1 MKKINEKIKKA
12 LSFLLI
18 LTMAMTSVGVSTFS
32 AFADSEDGTGTTE
45 LNLDTDAEN
54 TASDDTVDLAFQT
67 DGHGKFLIN
76 GEDKT
81 NQTITVNKGT
91 EVTYEVTADDGYQ
104 IQKIR
109 TSYADG
115 TETEVESKESDLT
128 QNVVA
133 DQSLTLSAEIAEKQ
147 EEDTPATVTTP
158 APVVVTT
165 PEDDKNTA
173 KEDDT
178 KTEVNTVEVNRT
190 STDISNLND
199 ISNNTINNN
208 IVSTNKADN
217 TSNSSSSKVS
227 NKSEELLAQFS
238 TRIYS
243 TDSARQN
250 NLEITS
256 KKLNGTVVKPNE
268 TFSFTK
274 TVGPS
279 TAAKGYEEAD
289 IYDSNGNKIKG
300 YGGGNCQ
307 ISSTLYNA
315 VEKVSSLKVVEKHE
329 HSNTVPYVKEGHD
342 AAVAYGSV
350 DFKFKNTNNFSIKIL
365 VETSKKY
372 VVVKLMK
379 I

>member
-1 MKKINEKIKKA
+1 MKKKII
-12 LSFLLI
+12 LFFLI
-18 LTMAMTSVGVSTFS
+18 LFTTICFS
-32 AFADSEDGTGTTE
+32 GCS
-45 LNLDTDAEN
+45 
-54 TASDDTVDLAFQT
+54 
-67 DGHGKFLIN
+67 
-76 GEDKT
+76 
-81 NQTITVNKGT
+81 
-91 EVTYEVTADDGYQ
+91 
-104 IQKIR
+104 
-109 TSYADG
+109 
-115 TETEVESKESDLT
+115 
-128 QNVVA
+128 
-133 DQSLTLSAEIAEKQ
+133 
-147 EEDTPATVTTP
+147 
-158 APVVVTT
+158 
-165 PEDDKNTA
+165 

-190 STDISNLND
+190 STDISSLNV
-199 ISNNTINNN
+199 IANNTINN
-208 IVSTNKADN
+208 IVSTNQVDN
-217 TSNSSSSKVS
+217 ISISSNSEVS

-238 TRIYS
+238 TKIYS

-274 TVGPS
+274 TIGPS
-279 TAAKGYEEAD
+279 TAEKGYEEAD

-315 VEKVSSLKVVEKHE
+315 VQKVSSLKVVEKHE
-329 HSNTVPYVKEGHD
+329 HSNTVPYVKNGHD

-350 DFKFKNTNNFSIKIL
+350 DFKFKNTNNFSVKIL

>member
-1 MKKINEKIKKA
+1 MKKKII
-12 LSFLLI
+12 LFFLI
-18 LTMAMTSVGVSTFS
+18 LFTTICFS
-32 AFADSEDGTGTTE
+32 GCS
-45 LNLDTDAEN
+45 
-54 TASDDTVDLAFQT
+54 
-67 DGHGKFLIN
+67 
-76 GEDKT
+76 
-81 NQTITVNKGT
+81 
-91 EVTYEVTADDGYQ
+91 
-104 IQKIR
+104 
-109 TSYADG
+109 
-115 TETEVESKESDLT
+115 
-128 QNVVA
+128 
-133 DQSLTLSAEIAEKQ
+133 
-147 EEDTPATVTTP
+147 
-158 APVVVTT
+158 
-165 PEDDKNTA
+165 

-208 IVSTNKADN
+208 IVSTNQANNK
-217 TSNSSSSKVS
+217 SNSSSSKVS

-238 TRIYS
+238 TKIYS

-250 NLEITS
+250 NLEI
-256 KKLNGTVVKPNE
+256 KYKNLNGTVVKPNE

-274 TVGPS
+274 TIGPS

-307 ISSTLYNA
+307 VSSTLYNA
-315 VEKVSSLKVVEKHE
+315 VQKVSSLEVVERHE

>member
-1 MKKINEKIKKA
+1 MKKKII
-12 LSFLLI
+12 LFFLI
-18 LTMAMTSVGVSTFS
+18 LFTTICFS
-32 AFADSEDGTGTTE
+32 GCS
-45 LNLDTDAEN
+45 
-54 TASDDTVDLAFQT
+54 
-67 DGHGKFLIN
+67 
-76 GEDKT
+76 
-81 NQTITVNKGT
+81 
-91 EVTYEVTADDGYQ
+91 
-104 IQKIR
+104 
-109 TSYADG
+109 
-115 TETEVESKESDLT
+115 
-128 QNVVA
+128 
-133 DQSLTLSAEIAEKQ
+133 
-147 EEDTPATVTTP
+147 
-158 APVVVTT
+158 
-165 PEDDKNTA
+165 

-178 KTEVNTVEVNRT
+178 KTEVNTIEVNKT
-190 STDISNLND
+190 STDISDVNLNN
-199 ISNNTINNN
+199 ISNNTTNNNN
-208 IVSTNKADN
+208 IVSTNQTNN

-227 NKSEELLAQFS
+227 KKSEELLAQFS

-256 KKLNGTVVKPNE
+256 KKLNGTVVKPND

-274 TVGPS
+274 TIGPS

-307 ISSTLYNA
+307 VSSTLYNA
-315 VEKVSSLKVVEKHE
+315 VQKVSSLKVVERHE

>member
-1 MKKINEKIKKA
+1 MKKKII
-12 LSFLLI
+12 LFFLI
-18 LTMAMTSVGVSTFS
+18 LFTTICFS
-32 AFADSEDGTGTTE
+32 GCS
-45 LNLDTDAEN
+45 
-54 TASDDTVDLAFQT
+54 
-67 DGHGKFLIN
+67 
-76 GEDKT
+76 
-81 NQTITVNKGT
+81 
-91 EVTYEVTADDGYQ
+91 
-104 IQKIR
+104 
-109 TSYADG
+109 
-115 TETEVESKESDLT
+115 
-128 QNVVA
+128 
-133 DQSLTLSAEIAEKQ
+133 
-147 EEDTPATVTTP
+147 
-158 APVVVTT
+158 
-165 PEDDKNTA
+165 

-178 KTEVNTVEVNRT
+178 KTEVNTIEVNRT
-190 STDISNLND
+190 STDISNLNLND

-208 IVSTNKADN
+208 IVSTNQANN
-217 TSNSSSSKVS
+217 TSNSSNSKVS

-274 TVGPS
+274 TIGPS
-279 TAAKGYEEAD
+279 TVAKGYEEAD

-307 ISSTLYNA
+307 VSSTLYNA
-315 VEKVSSLKVVEKHE
+315 VQKVSSLKVVERHE

>member
-1 MKKINEKIKKA
+1 MKKKII
-12 LSFLLI
+12 LFFLI
-18 LTMAMTSVGVSTFS
+18 LFTTICFS
-32 AFADSEDGTGTTE
+32 GCS
-45 LNLDTDAEN
+45 
-54 TASDDTVDLAFQT
+54 
-67 DGHGKFLIN
+67 
-76 GEDKT
+76 
-81 NQTITVNKGT
+81 
-91 EVTYEVTADDGYQ
+91 
-104 IQKIR
+104 
-109 TSYADG
+109 
-115 TETEVESKESDLT
+115 
-128 QNVVA
+128 
-133 DQSLTLSAEIAEKQ
+133 
-147 EEDTPATVTTP
+147 
-158 APVVVTT
+158 
-165 PEDDKNTA
+165 

-178 KTEVNTVEVNRT
+178 KTEVNTIEVNRT

-208 IVSTNKADN
+208 IVSTNQANNK
-217 TSNSSSSKVS
+217 SNSSSSKVS

-238 TRIYS
+238 TKIYS

-274 TVGPS
+274 TIGPS

-307 ISSTLYNA
+307 VSSTLYNA
-315 VEKVSSLKVVEKHE
+315 VQKVSSLEVVERHE

>member
-1 MKKINEKIKKA
+1 MKKKII
-12 LSFLLI
+12 LFFLI
-18 LTMAMTSVGVSTFS
+18 LFTTICFS
-32 AFADSEDGTGTTE
+32 GC
-45 LNLDTDAEN
+45 
-54 TASDDTVDLAFQT
+54 
-67 DGHGKFLIN
+67 I
-76 GEDKT
+76 
-81 NQTITVNKGT
+81 
-91 EVTYEVTADDGYQ
+91 
-104 IQKIR
+104 
-109 TSYADG
+109 
-115 TETEVESKESDLT
+115 
-128 QNVVA
+128 
-133 DQSLTLSAEIAEKQ
+133 
-147 EEDTPATVTTP
+147 
-158 APVVVTT
+158 
-165 PEDDKNTA
+165 

-178 KTEVNTVEVNRT
+178 KTEVNTIEVNRT

-208 IVSTNKADN
+208 IVSTNQANNK
-217 TSNSSSSKVS
+217 SNSSSSKVS

-238 TRIYS
+238 TKIYS

-274 TVGPS
+274 TIGPS

-307 ISSTLYNA
+307 VSSTLYNA
-315 VEKVSSLKVVEKHE
+315 VQKVSSLEVVERHE

>member
-1 MKKINEKIKKA
+1 MKKKII
-12 LSFLLI
+12 LFFLI
-18 LTMAMTSVGVSTFS
+18 LFTTICFS
-32 AFADSEDGTGTTE
+32 GCS
-45 LNLDTDAEN
+45 
-54 TASDDTVDLAFQT
+54 
-67 DGHGKFLIN
+67 
-76 GEDKT
+76 
-81 NQTITVNKGT
+81 
-91 EVTYEVTADDGYQ
+91 
-104 IQKIR
+104 
-109 TSYADG
+109 
-115 TETEVESKESDLT
+115 
-128 QNVVA
+128 
-133 DQSLTLSAEIAEKQ
+133 
-147 EEDTPATVTTP
+147 
-158 APVVVTT
+158 
-165 PEDDKNTA
+165 

-208 IVSTNKADN
+208 VSTNKADN

-315 VEKVSSLKVVEKHE
+315 VQKVSSLKVVEKHE

>member
-1 MKKINEKIKKA
+1 MVLVWIAHNTLIHIK
-12 LSFLLI
+12 
-18 LTMAMTSVGVSTFS
+18 
-32 AFADSEDGTGTTE
+32 E
-45 LNLDTDAEN
+45 L
-54 TASDDTVDLAFQT
+54 
-67 DGHGKFLIN
+67 
-76 GEDKT
+76 
-81 NQTITVNKGT
+81 
-91 EVTYEVTADDGYQ
+91 
-104 IQKIR
+104 
-109 TSYADG
+109 
-115 TETEVESKESDLT
+115 
-128 QNVVA
+128 
-133 DQSLTLSAEIAEKQ
+133 
-147 EEDTPATVTTP
+147 
-158 APVVVTT
+158 
-165 PEDDKNTA
+165 
-173 KEDDT
+173 
-178 KTEVNTVEVNRT
+178 
-190 STDISNLND
+190 
-199 ISNNTINNN
+199 INNN

>member
-1 MKKINEKIKKA
+1 MKKKII
-12 LSFLLI
+12 LFFLI
-18 LTMAMTSVGVSTFS
+18 LFTTICFS
-32 AFADSEDGTGTTE
+32 GCS
-45 LNLDTDAEN
+45 
-54 TASDDTVDLAFQT
+54 
-67 DGHGKFLIN
+67 
-76 GEDKT
+76 
-81 NQTITVNKGT
+81 
-91 EVTYEVTADDGYQ
+91 
-104 IQKIR
+104 
-109 TSYADG
+109 
-115 TETEVESKESDLT
+115 
-128 QNVVA
+128 
-133 DQSLTLSAEIAEKQ
+133 
-147 EEDTPATVTTP
+147 
-158 APVVVTT
+158 
-165 PEDDKNTA
+165 

-178 KTEVNTVEVNRT
+178 KTEVNTIEVNKT
-190 STDISNLND
+190 STDISDVNLNN
-199 ISNNTINNN
+199 ISNNTTNNNN
-208 IVSTNKADN
+208 IVSTNQTNN

-227 NKSEELLAQFS
+227 KKSEELLAQFS

-256 KKLNGTVVKPNE
+256 KKLNGTVVKPND

-274 TVGPS
+274 TIGPS

-307 ISSTLYNA
+307 VSSTLYNA
-315 VEKVSSLKVVEKHE
+315 VQKVSSLKVVERHE

-350 DFKFKNTNNFSIKIL
+350 DFKCKNTNNFSIKIL

>member
-1 MKKINEKIKKA
+1 MKKKII
-12 LSFLLI
+12 LFFLI
-18 LTMAMTSVGVSTFS
+18 LFTTICFS
-32 AFADSEDGTGTTE
+32 GCS
-45 LNLDTDAEN
+45 
-54 TASDDTVDLAFQT
+54 
-67 DGHGKFLIN
+67 
-76 GEDKT
+76 
-81 NQTITVNKGT
+81 
-91 EVTYEVTADDGYQ
+91 
-104 IQKIR
+104 
-109 TSYADG
+109 
-115 TETEVESKESDLT
+115 
-128 QNVVA
+128 
-133 DQSLTLSAEIAEKQ
+133 
-147 EEDTPATVTTP
+147 
-158 APVVVTT
+158 
-165 PEDDKNTA
+165 

-178 KTEVNTVEVNRT
+178 KTEVNTIEVNRT

-208 IVSTNKADN
+208 IVSTNQANNK
-217 TSNSSSSKVS
+217 SNSSSSKVS

-238 TRIYS
+238 TKIYS

-274 TVGPS
+274 TIGPS
-279 TAAKGYEEAD
+279 TAAKGYAEED

-307 ISSTLYNA
+307 VSSTLYNA
-315 VEKVSSLKVVEKHE
+315 VQKVSSLEVVERHE

>member
-1 MKKINEKIKKA
+1 MKKKII
-12 LSFLLI
+12 LFFLI
-18 LTMAMTSVGVSTFS
+18 LFTTICFS
-32 AFADSEDGTGTTE
+32 GC
-45 LNLDTDAEN
+45 
-54 TASDDTVDLAFQT
+54 
-67 DGHGKFLIN
+67 
-76 GEDKT
+76 
-81 NQTITVNKGT
+81 
-91 EVTYEVTADDGYQ
+91 
-104 IQKIR
+104 
-109 TSYADG
+109 
-115 TETEVESKESDLT
+115 SKE
-128 QNVVA
+128 N
-133 DQSLTLSAEIAEKQ
+133 
-147 EEDTPATVTTP
+147 
-158 APVVVTT
+158 
-165 PEDDKNTA
+165 
-173 KEDDT
+173 DT

-208 IVSTNKADN
+208 IVSTNQSN
-217 TSNSSSSKVS
+217 NSSNSSSSKVS

-274 TVGPS
+274 TIGPS

-307 ISSTLYNA
+307 VSSTLYNA
-315 VEKVSSLKVVEKHE
+315 VQKVSSLEVVERHE

>member
-1 MKKINEKIKKA
+1 MKKKII
-12 LSFLLI
+12 LFFLI
-18 LTMAMTSVGVSTFS
+18 LFTTICFS
-32 AFADSEDGTGTTE
+32 GCS
-45 LNLDTDAEN
+45 
-54 TASDDTVDLAFQT
+54 
-67 DGHGKFLIN
+67 
-76 GEDKT
+76 
-81 NQTITVNKGT
+81 
-91 EVTYEVTADDGYQ
+91 
-104 IQKIR
+104 
-109 TSYADG
+109 
-115 TETEVESKESDLT
+115 
-128 QNVVA
+128 
-133 DQSLTLSAEIAEKQ
+133 
-147 EEDTPATVTTP
+147 
-158 APVVVTT
+158 
-165 PEDDKNTA
+165 

-178 KTEVNTVEVNRT
+178 KTEVNTIEVNRT
-190 STDISNLND
+190 STDISNLNLND

-208 IVSTNKADN
+208 IVSTNQANN
-217 TSNSSSSKVS
+217 TSNSSNSKVS

-274 TVGPS
+274 TIGPS

-307 ISSTLYNA
+307 VSSTLYNA
-315 VEKVSSLKVVEKHE
+315 VQKVSSLEVVERHE